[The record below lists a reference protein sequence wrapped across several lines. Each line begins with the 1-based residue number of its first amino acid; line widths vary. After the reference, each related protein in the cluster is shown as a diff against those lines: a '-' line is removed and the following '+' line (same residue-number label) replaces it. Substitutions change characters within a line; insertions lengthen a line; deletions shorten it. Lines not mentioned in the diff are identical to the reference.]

1 MLCNDF
7 EFLLQLENNVE
18 CASDIF
24 CYDILNSKD
33 EKEAISYLRRV
44 RLGER
49 KFYRYLNNFA
59 LKYDKYEKV
68 DEAITVILD
77 IYKKYLEDYEYKMI
91 KKSKN
96 IDETNDKCK
105 NLIEKI
111 YLSGLSKEE
120 YCFYN
125 PKVNISD
132 INFLYKQV
140 GKNDITIKMIKE
152 INSRNYD
159 SIKYELIDIAFGILN
174 GSYDYLDYFE
184 HCKLMPSD
192 FIKILSNEFSGEN
205 LTNLKKFFDV
215 TSNDWNVENH
225 IWDIRINFEQ
235 ELQNKDIIKG
245 IEITPDMKKEVYNY
259 MKENNMPMISKL
271 YKYAIRKKVNSI
283 LEENQKVK
291 TKN

>member
-7 EFLLQLENNVE
+7 ELLLQLKNNVE
-18 CASDIF
+18 CGSDTF
-24 CYDILNSKD
+24 CYDVLNSKD

-44 RLGER
+44 RPEQTE
-49 KFYRYLNNFA
+49 FYYKLNNFMNNH
-59 LKYDKYEKV
+59 KDNENIMNYVTKV
-68 DEAITVILD
+68 LD
-77 IYKKYLEDYEYKMI
+77 IYKKYLEDYGHI
-91 KKSKN
+91 KTKNSKVV
-96 IDETNDKCK
+96 DETNTKGNK
-105 NLIEKI
+105 LLKEI
-111 YLSGLSKEE
+111 YFSGLSKEA

-140 GKNDITIKMIKE
+140 IKNDITINMIEK
-152 INSRNYD
+152 IKSRNYD
-159 SIKYELIDIAFGILN
+159 LIRHELIGIAFDIIN

-184 HCKLMPSD
+184 HSKLTPSD
-192 FIKILSNEFSGEN
+192 FIKLLSNEFSGEN
-205 LTNLKKFFDV
+205 LNTLKKFFGV
-215 TSNDWNVENH
+215 NSSGWNVENNL
-225 IWDIRINFEQ
+225 WGKKLNFEQ

-271 YKYAIRKKVNSI
+271 YRYAIRKKVNNI

-291 TKN
+291 NKN